1 MPRVKEKRG
10 NIYVCGERRKTTIR
24 NLNFLLAVYEYTI
37 ATNLS
42 KKGVDIAFV

>member
-24 NLNFLLAVYEYTI
+24 NLNFLLAVYEYTKQQI
-37 ATNLS
+37 CQR
-42 KKGVDIAFV
+42 KGWT